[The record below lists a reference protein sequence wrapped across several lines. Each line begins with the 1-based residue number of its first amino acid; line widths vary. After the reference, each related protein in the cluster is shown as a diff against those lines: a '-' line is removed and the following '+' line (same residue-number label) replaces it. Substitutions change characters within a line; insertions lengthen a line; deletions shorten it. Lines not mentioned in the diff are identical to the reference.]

1 MKGQGMQDARQKILF
16 WFALVFAVFQLI
28 VPVFLY
34 IIDLQLRAIHVF
46 FGISTALLT
55 FPFAQKVRNGNR
67 ILFWDVFLIVLVIIA
82 NINIYFK
89 ALQIYAV
96 PGESTTADI
105 VLGCILAL
113 IILDA
118 ARRAVG
124 WPIPILVILMFG
136 YVFLSPWMPGMWK
149 FSALPF
155 EYVITSVYYSPLGIY
170 GSVTGMS
177 ATFISMFIIFGA
189 ILSTTGGGKT
199 FVDLALFITGRFRGG
214 PAKAAVVASAMF
226 GSISGSTVAN
236 VSVTGNYTIP
246 LMKKLGYEPNF
257 AGAVEAIASTGGG
270 FTPPIMSITAFMMA
284 EFLDIPY
291 IRIIGYALIPCLL
304 FYTCVFVS
312 VHLETVRRGLVR
324 LPEEEIPERRS
335 IINFWRL
342 GNLFTP
348 MAVLLLLLMKG
359 YPLVT
364 AGFYTCATAIVISL
378 VSGFSFSR
386 IKERTIQIVEGLS
399 QGGQDLARIVPILVA
414 VNMLVNLIGI
424 TGLAPKIS
432 GLIVDFGGK
441 NLYFALII
449 ATVVPL
455 LLGTALT
462 VVPIYVLS
470 VALLVPAFL
479 QLEVDIVAAHLF
491 FIYWAVLG
499 GVTPPVG
506 ITAMVAAGIAGGN
519 WVKTCFVAIRLG
531 IVAFLLPFFFV
542 VNPALVARKAPME
555 VFLFGISGV
564 GGAVLLAY
572 GFFGPYRGWVNILLR
587 LVYIACGFL
596 LLAPNH
602 TLTMIGIL
610 MVAVAVIID
619 FLGHRRRRLLLAT
632 KRGKDYVSPSV
643 KLK

>member
-1 MKGQGMQDARQKILF
+1 MKDARQRILF
-16 WFALVFAVFQLI
+16 WLALVFAVFQLI
-28 VPVFLY
+28 VPVFFY
-34 IIDLQLRAIHVF
+34 IIELQLRAVHVF

-55 FPFAQKVRNGNR
+55 FPFAKKIRNGDR
-67 ILFWDVFLIVLVIIA
+67 LLFWDVFLIALVIIA

-89 ALQIYAV
+89 AVQIYAV
-96 PGESTTADI
+96 PGDSSIIDI
-105 VLGCILAL
+105 VLGCILSL

-118 ARRAVG
+118 TRRAVG
-124 WPIPILVILMFG
+124 WPIPILVVLMFG
-136 YVFLSPWMPGMWK
+136 YVFLSPWMPGMWEFK
-149 FSALPF
+149 ALPF
-155 EYVITSVYYSPLGIY
+155 DYVITSVYYSPLGIY

-246 LMKKLGYEPNF
+246 LMKKMGYERDF

-284 EFLDIPY
+284 EFLEIPY
-291 IRIIGYALIPCLL
+291 IRIIGYALIPCIL
-304 FYTCVFVS
+304 FYTCVFFS
-312 VHLETVRRGLVR
+312 VHLETIRKGLVR
-324 LPEEEIPERRS
+324 LPEEDIPERRS
-335 IINFWRL
+335 IINLRRL
-342 GNLFTP
+342 GNLFVP
-348 MAVLLLLLMKG
+348 MALLLVLLIKG

-364 AGFYTCATAIVISL
+364 AGFYTCAAAIVISL
-378 VSGFSFSR
+378 VSGFSLSG
-386 IKERTIQIVEGLS
+386 IKKRTTQIVEGLS
-399 QGGQDLARIVPILVA
+399 QGGRDLARIVPILVA

-432 GLIVDFGGK
+432 GLIVDFGGR
-441 NLYFALII
+441 NIYIALII

-479 QLEVDIVAAHLF
+479 RLGIDIVAAHLF

-506 ITAMVAAGIAGGN
+506 ITAIVGAGIAGGN
-519 WVKTCFVAIRLG
+519 WVKTCFVAMRLG
-531 IVAFLLPFFFV
+531 IVAFLIPFFFV
-542 VNPALVARKAPME
+542 LNPALVARSTPME
-555 VFLFGISGV
+555 VFLFGISGL

-572 GFFGPYRGWVNILLR
+572 GFFGSYRGRVNILLR
-587 LVYIACGFL
+587 LVYIVCGFL

-602 TLTMIGIL
+602 TLTMVGLL
-610 MVAVAVIID
+610 MVAVAMIV
-619 FLGHRRRRLLLAT
+619 
-632 KRGKDYVSPSV
+632 DYVAYKQRRV
-643 KLK
+643 WMEHEI